1 MMRKI
6 LSVILF
12 SCSCCFTVQGQDI
25 RQVKAHADE
34 QFARGHL
41 TGALKEYQRVLFFD
55 AEHRFDDV
63 YGDIANVYFE
73 QGEFRQAMTYYDL
86 ARKAVDTDS
95 LKLEYSFRKILC
107 HFMQERYLLGLADL
121 YDLPETET
129 PYFHAKK
136 NLYLAICH
144 FGLDETDRS
153 LDYFEEV
160 VDSSGMEQIRALIQA
175 FGKHQKKY
183 DPDKLEMISIF
194 LPGVGQIIAGDL
206 KNGLNSILLLGG
218 IVAYSYYTMVTY
230 GWLDGA
236 LVLLGWSFRYYTGGH
251 KKAYELGAER
261 IREQRSVT
269 YRQLLEVVGR
279 HSLR

>member
-1 MMRKI
+1 M
-6 LSVILF
+6 L
-12 SCSCCFTVQGQDI
+12 QGQDI
-25 RQVKAHADE
+25 RQVKALADE
-34 QFARGHL
+34 QFARANL

-55 AEHRFDDV
+55 TEHRFDDV
-63 YGDIANVYFE
+63 YGDIADVYFE
-73 QGEFRQAMTYYDL
+73 QGEFRQAMTYYDF
-86 ARKAVDTDS
+86 ARKAIDTDS

-107 HFMQERYLLGLADL
+107 HFMQESYLLGLSDL
-121 YDLPETET
+121 YDLPETEI

-136 NLYLAICH
+136 NLYFAICH

-153 LDYFEEV
+153 LDYFEEL
-160 VDSSGMEQIRALIQA
+160 VDSSGMEQIRGLIHA
-175 FGKHQKKY
+175 FGKYQKKY

-194 LPGVGQIIAGDL
+194 LPGAGQIIAGDL

-236 LVLLGWSFRYYTGGH
+236 LVLLSWSFRYYTGGH

-261 IREQRSVT
+261 IREQRGVT
-269 YRQLLEVVGR
+269 YRQLLDVVGR
-279 HSLR
+279 HALR